1 MGTKHWT
8 DPEIEVF
15 ERHALN
21 GWRAVQIALRDKL
34 GSKRTRNGIK
44 HKMWERDIRLPRTP
58 LAREIGACRAARA
71 ARVHHHVVTRR
82 LPLMG
87 HDPVAP
93 TGGTRR
99 VDPYAVWAFLRDERT
114 LSVQL
119 SVFSLVKDHGD
130 QWAARAFRNAHIDVR
145 EPGEAGTKPRVPL
158 ALCEAVTMHG
168 ATWRHPMARAWR
180 VALLHNDTT
189 MAPWAAWV
197 AATAPVDPPWMAD
210 ATADARRFV
219 HALRQQYAHWVA
231 EVRKESA

>member
-1 MGTKHWT
+1 VGSRHWT
-8 DPEIEVF
+8 DPELEVF

-21 GWRAVQIALRDKL
+21 GWRSVQIALRDKL
-34 GSKRTRNGIK
+34 GVRRTRNGIK
-44 HKMWERDIRLPRTP
+44 HKMWERDIVLPKAPSVRD
-58 LAREIGACRAARA
+58 IGACRAARM

-82 LPLMG
+82 LPQMG
-87 HDPVAP
+87 HDPVAAS
-93 TGGTRR
+93 GGNRR
-99 VDPYAVWAFLRDERT
+99 VDPYAVWSFLRDERT
-114 LSVQL
+114 LSVHL
-119 SVFSLVKDHGD
+119 SVFSLVKGHCDK
-130 QWAARAFRNAHIDVR
+130 WAAHAFRSVRIDVR
-145 EPGEAGTKPRVPL
+145 EPWETGTKPRVPL

-210 ATADARRFV
+210 ATAGARRFV
-219 HALRQQYAHWVA
+219 HALRQQYARWVA